1 MEKYSTVIK
10 IKYQKHELNFK
21 VTEDKQIAVLHL
33 SLKDRKSPNDNKNK
47 SDLKNVE
54 EKN

>member
-10 IKYQKHELNFK
+10 MKYQIPELNFK
-21 VTEDKQIAVLHL
+21 VTEDKQIAVLHCFL
-33 SLKDRKSPNDNKNK
+33 EDSKSPNDNKNE
-47 SDLKNVE
+47 SENESE